1 VAGAGPAAEHRVT
14 RKSGAP
20 RSGER
25 RASGRT
31 RFDVATGL
39 LYKGLRF
46 SIGRIESFR
55 TAVGVFLIVGT
66 LIAALGT
73 FVFARLADEVRE
85 GATQVF
91 DDRVM
96 TWMGQHRIDW
106 LEQALVEVTA
116 LGTGVVVL
124 SIVGVSAMFLW
135 LTRHKYSAALLLV
148 STTGGI
154 ILNNVLKLF
163 FMRERPRAFEWA
175 AHASSSSFPSGHAMS
190 AAIVYAT
197 VGYLAARLQKRRWAR
212 WLTLA
217 FAMVLIVL
225 ICASRVY
232 LGVHYPTDVL
242 AGLVLGLAWAGFC
255 MATLEAVQVLGAKR
269 AVQIHKDEEPAPVS
283 T

>member
-1 VAGAGPAAEHRVT
+1 MT

-20 RSGER
+20 SGAGER
-25 RASGRT
+25 RASGRS
-31 RFDVATGL
+31 RLDVATGL
-39 LYKGLRF
+39 LYKGLRL
-46 SIGRIESFR
+46 SIGHIKSFR
-55 TAVGVFLIVGT
+55 AAVGVFLIVGA
-66 LIAALGT
+66 LIGVLGIAL
-73 FVFARLADEVRE
+73 FARIADFVRE
-85 GATQVF
+85 GSTQAF

-96 TWMGQHRIDW
+96 TWMGQHRINW
-106 LEQALVEVTA
+106 LERTLVEVTA

-135 LTRHKYSAALLLV
+135 LTRHKYSAALLLF
-148 STTGGI
+148 STSGGI
-154 ILNNVLKLF
+154 VLNNILKLL

-197 VGYLAARLQKRRWAR
+197 IGYLAARLQRRRWAR
-212 WLTLA
+212 WLTLV
-217 FAMVLIVL
+217 FAMVLILL
-225 ICASRVY
+225 IGASRVY

-255 MATLEAVQVLGAKR
+255 MATLEAVQVLGARR
-269 AVQIHKDEEPAPVS
+269 AVQIQKDEEPAPKP

>member
-1 VAGAGPAAEHRVT
+1 VSARA
-14 RKSGAP
+14 SGGP

-25 RASGRT
+25 RTSDRR
-31 RFDVATGL
+31 RFDIVSGL
-39 LYKGLRF
+39 LYQGLRL
-46 SIGRIESFR
+46 STDRIKSFR
-55 TAVGVFLIVGT
+55 AAVGVFLIVGT

-73 FVFARLADEVRE
+73 ALFASIAEFVRE
-85 GATQVF
+85 GSTQAF

-96 TWMGQHRIDW
+96 SWMGQHRFGW
-106 LEQALVEVTA
+106 LERILVEVTA

-163 FMRERPRAFEWA
+163 FMRERPQAFEWA
-175 AHASSSSFPSGHAMS
+175 ANASSSSFPSGHAMS

-197 VGYLAARLQKRRWAR
+197 IGYLAARLQRRRWAR
-212 WLTLA
+212 WLTLLLA
-217 FAMVLIVL
+217 FVLIIL

-255 MATLEAVQVLGAKR
+255 MATLEAVQVLGAR
-269 AVQIHKDEEPAPVS
+269 RTVQIQKDEEPAPAA

>member
-1 VAGAGPAAEHRVT
+1 MT

-25 RASGRT
+25 RRSGRS
-31 RFDVATGL
+31 RLDAATGL

-46 SIGRIESFR
+46 SIDRVRSFR
-55 TAVGVFLIVGT
+55 AAVGIFLIVGG
-66 LIAALGT
+66 LIGLLGT
-73 FVFARLADEVRE
+73 ALFARIADFVRE
-85 GATQVF
+85 GATQAF

-96 TWMGQHRIDW
+96 TWVGQHRIGW
-106 LEQALVEVTA
+106 LEATLVEITA

-135 LTRHKYSAALLLV
+135 LTRHKYSAALLLF
-148 STTGGI
+148 STSGGI
-154 ILNNVLKLF
+154 VLNNILKLL

-212 WLTLA
+212 WLTLG
-217 FAMVLIVL
+217 FAMLLIIL
-225 ICASRVY
+225 IAVSRVY

-255 MATLEAVQVLGAKR
+255 MATLEAIQVLGARR
-269 AVQIHKDEEPAPVS
+269 AVQIQKDEEPAPLS